1 MNRKM
6 LPLNLSLLEMTPVLL
21 QRVPQITSLDI
32 TDGPGGNF
40 HDSGLFST
48 SIFGRV
54 GDPKRDLS
62 FGRID
67 LRLPVLHP
75 IVYRVLTKM
84 RAFYKGIMMGTD
96 YAIFNNAT
104 GEFEKSNEL
113 EGQTGYSFF
122 MANWEKLQF
131 VKGNSDIR
139 NTQIDLLEKY
149 KKTATVTQW
158 VVLPAGLRDAEVDAV
173 GRMTFGEINDFY
185 QKLLMLTRNFP
196 ERINPQDDLSIY
208 DRTRYATQLTVNAI
222 YEHLL
227 TLIKGKGGVI
237 QAKWASRRVFN
248 GTRNVLSSSD
258 TTAVD
263 LDQPNRPGFNDTIVG
278 MYQVTHAVLPKTIH
292 ALKTNLTDSIFNT
305 TSNQVQLI
313 NKKTLKL
320 EWVDVTNET
329 MDIWGSEEGLEK
341 VVGELAVVGKRHRP
355 VEIEGHYLALVYVD
369 TSGNFK
375 LFRDVEELPEGFSR
389 KHVRPMSYI
398 EMFYITGLDLWYNTV
413 GFITRYPVEN
423 FNSSSPVSTY
433 TKTTLPG
440 ELRYGLDHNW
450 QRDESII
457 AKEYPKLD
465 GDQIP
470 YYFDSLGVP
479 QAKLSPMGGDFDG
492 DTCSY
497 VATYATESIRE
508 ANEYFKKRRAYIQAG
523 GGLAFGVDIH
533 TLNMTL
539 RFITGAPRP
548 RGSHAV

>member
-1 MNRKM
+1 M
-6 LPLNLSLLEMTPVLL
+6 LPLNLTLLEITPALL

-40 HDSGLFST
+40 HDEGLFST

-54 GDPKRDLS
+54 GDPRRDTT

-75 IVYRVLTKM
+75 IIYRVLTKM
-84 RAFYKGIMMGTD
+84 RSFHQGIMAGTE
-96 YAIFNNAT
+96 YAIFNAAK
-104 GEFEKSNEL
+104 GEFEKSTEL
-113 EGQTGYSFF
+113 EGQTGFSFF
-122 MANWEKLQF
+122 MDNWEKLQF
-131 VKGNSDIR
+131 TKGQSDIR
-139 NTQIDLLEKY
+139 NSQIDLLEKY
-149 KKTATVTQW
+149 KKVATTSQW

-222 YEHLL
+222 YEHIL
-227 TLIKGKGGVI
+227 TLIRGKGGVI

-248 GTRNVLSSSD
+248 GTRNVLSSTD
-258 TTAVD
+258 VTAVD
-263 LDQPNRPGFNDTIVG
+263 LDQPNRPGFNDTVVG
-278 MYQVTHAVLPKTIH
+278 IYQASHGVLPKTIH
-292 ALKTNLTDSIFNT
+292 ALKTKLTDEVFDT
-305 TSNQVQLI
+305 TSNRVQLI
-313 NKKTLKL
+313 NKKTLRL

-329 MDIWGSEEGLEK
+329 MDTWGSEEGLEK
-341 VVGELAVVGKRHRP
+341 VVGELAVVSKRHRP

-369 TSGNFK
+369 DKANFK
-375 LFRDVEELPEGFSR
+375 LFRDIDELPEGFS
-389 KHVRPMSYI
+389 KKFVRPMTYI
-398 EMFYITGLDLWYNTV
+398 EMFYITGLDIWYSAT

-423 FNSSSPVSTY
+423 FNSSSPVSIY

-450 QRDESII
+450 QRDETQV
-457 AKEYPKLD
+457 AREYPKLD
-465 GDQIP
+465 GDKIP
-470 YYFDSLGVP
+470 YYQDSMAVPIARLG
-479 QAKLSPMGGDFDG
+479 PMGGDFDG
-492 DTCSY
+492 DTGSLNF
-497 VATYATESIRE
+497 TYSKEAIEE
-508 ANEYFKKRRAYIQAG
+508 ANNYFKKRRAYIQAG